1 MSASNRLIIN
11 CGSSSITAA
20 VLSSSGGSLHL
31 EKLVSESLNY
41 DLSNDSEYNNA
52 LAEGLKSIV
61 RSNGLS
67 GKATFIIAG
76 HQVLTKTI
84 RIPNVEAAKQAQIIA
99 FEAQQNIP
107 YPLHEV
113 VWDSQILGDDG
124 VETEVLFIACKTSTI
139 DDFCSMVASTGLVV
153 EAISPATILEY
164 NALQFSYSDATEDT
178 LLINV
183 GARSTTLLF
192 SNADAFFVRNI
203 ALGGNSLTQSIA
215 DSLGKTFAQ
224 AEEIK
229 RKFISG
235 GLNYSEDDSGAQLL
249 KSSADG
255 FLRRMGQEVT
265 RSIVNYRRQRKGAAP
280 KRILLSGRGSLY
292 KGLAEHLSTS
302 QKVAVELFDPLKEVI
317 LDADVDSNPEA
328 LRLSLG
334 EIIGEASRTVN
345 PDAAGVNL
353 LPEAIQSDMRF
364 AKKKPLLLIA
374 AACLA
379 IAPWPAFLGLKSQVT
394 NLESEAQ
401 AIRSATAPL
410 QDRQA
415 TIQENTDKALALR
428 ESIARVEGLV
438 NSKVNWI
445 HYFADLQDSLY
456 QTKDVWIDDLEIVR
470 DVSKDGESSY
480 EVVLL
485 GQMLVRETAEGNTNI
500 DQAAL
505 SNRIRELQ
513 AGFESSEF
521 IIASKEPQISW
532 ANLFQGLNVLP
543 FKISLIVDPNKPL

>member
-11 CGSSSITAA
+11 CGSSNITAA

-31 EKLVSESLNY
+31 EKLVSEPLNY
-41 DLSNDSEYNNA
+41 DLSDDAEYNNA

-67 GKATFIIAG
+67 GKATFIIPG

-84 RIPNVEAAKQAQIIA
+84 RIPNVESAKRAQIIA

-113 VWDSQILGDDG
+113 VWDSQVLGDDG

-139 DDFCSMVASTGLVV
+139 DDFCNMVASTGLVV

-164 NALQFSYSDATEDT
+164 NALRFSYSDPAEDT

-183 GARSTTLLF
+183 GARSTNLLF

-292 KGLAEHLSTS
+292 KGLAEHLSAN

-334 EIIGEASRTVN
+334 EIIGEASRTIN

-364 AKKKPLLLIA
+364 AQKKPMLVA
-374 AACLA
+374 AAICLA
-379 IAPWPAFLGLKSQVT
+379 IAPWPAFLGLKSSVASL
-394 NLESEAQ
+394 NKEAQ

-415 TIQENTDKALALR
+415 TIQRNTEKALALR

-445 HYFADLQDSLY
+445 HYFADLQKSLY

-470 DVSKDGESSY
+470 GISEDGESSY

-505 SNRIRELQ
+505 SSRIRELQ

-521 IIASKEPQISW
+521 VIASKDPQISW
-532 ANLFQGLNVLP
+532 ANLFQGLNLLP
-543 FKISLIVDPNKPL
+543 FKISLIIDPNKPL